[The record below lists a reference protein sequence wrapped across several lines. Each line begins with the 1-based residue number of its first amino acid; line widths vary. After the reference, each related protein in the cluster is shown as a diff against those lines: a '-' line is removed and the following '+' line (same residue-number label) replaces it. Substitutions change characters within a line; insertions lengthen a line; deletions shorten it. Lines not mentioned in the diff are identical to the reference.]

1 MTRIGLVFART
12 VVVGGLGLGLAASA
26 AAQDGRAGT
35 VTSLQ
40 GTADVRRVSA
50 TSNTP
55 QVQPLKFKDAVL
67 VKDQITTGDQSLVR
81 ILLGGRAVVTVRERS
96 SLTISETENVA
107 TIDITRGKIAMS
119 VAKDRMRANERI
131 DIKTPNAVA
140 GVRGTIVITE
150 VSGPPAAAG
159 SLPGNNVTTNFTLLT
174 GLLEVTI
181 LDPSGRPGSARFMM
195 NPLQSLGITGFT
207 PPPGPRNIT
216 VAQGQAAAN
225 DYKVNLKDA
234 PPGTTTQITDRQV
247 QAATN
252 AAAGVTDGSLGG
264 GSLIGQVTHPAPPTS
279 PVGALPSGCGISC
292 TDSKAA
298 APPPPPPPPPVAPPQ
313 PPPNQCQS
321 ICEGGGGVVGGLGR
335 AFRR

>member
-1 MTRIGLVFART
+1 MRRIAMVLAGT
-12 VVVGGLGLGLAASA
+12 VVAGGLGLGLAAPTV
-26 AAQDGRAGT
+26 AQDGRAGT

-50 TSNTP
+50 TSTTP
-55 QVQPLKFKDAVL
+55 QIQPLKFKDAVL

-159 SLPGNNVTTNFTLLT
+159 SPPGTNVTTNFTLLT
-174 GLLEVTI
+174 GLLEVTL
-181 LDPSGRPGSARFMM
+181 LDPSGRPGNARFTM

-207 PPPGPRNIT
+207 PPPGPQNIT
-216 VAQGQAAAN
+216 AAQGQAAAN

-234 PPGTTTQITDRQV
+234 PPGSTTQITDRQV

-252 AAAGVTDGSLGG
+252 AAAGVTGGSPGG
-264 GSLIGQVTHPAPPTS
+264 GSLIGQITNPAPPTS
-279 PVGALPSGCGISC
+279 PVVALPPGCGISC

-298 APPPPPPPPPVAPPQ
+298 APPPPPPPPP
-313 PPPNQCQS
+313 NQCRS
-321 ICEGGGGVVGGLGR
+321 ICEGGGGFVGGLGR
-335 AFRR
+335 AVRR